1 MLGGRGVLHR
11 CGVLGGRRML
21 SRRWMLS
28 RGRMGGRASRLDYPG
43 SFENSRFRSGRDGRM
58 SAVRLRSQIGI
69 AARRRRMLHLRG

>member
-1 MLGGRGVLHR
+1 MLGGRGMLHR
-11 CGVLGGRRML
+11 CRVLGGRR
-21 SRRWMLS
+21 MLS

-69 AARRRRMLHLRG
+69 VARRRRLLHLRR